1 MKVLIVGGGASGL
14 MCASL
19 LSQNGIDVTLV
30 EKNEKLG
37 KKLFITGKGRC
48 NVTNDCDTQ
57 TFFSNI
63 VNNSKFMY
71 SAINGFSPQDTI
83 KFFEDNSLKLKVE
96 RGNRV
101 FPQSDKSSDVIKCF
115 EKVLSRNGVDV
126 RLNTTVKKILTEDDR
141 AIGVLIDTGEQIFAD
156 YVVIATGGISYQSTG
171 STGDGYKWAKQ
182 LGHNVIAPRPALVPI
197 LLKEDYGLQGLSLK
211 NVTASVVRDN
221 KSVCSQFG
229 EMLFTHNGVSGP
241 IILSLSSLI
250 NKHYVDGKFDAKY
263 NLAIDLKPALTNEVL
278 DNRLLREFSQKPN
291 VEIKNAIQPLMP
303 KALVSVVL
311 QQSGISGKTA
321 VNAITKLQREKL
333 VDTIKNIEFTIT
345 GLENIN
351 AGIITSGGVDCK
363 EINPKTMMSK
373 LIRNLHFIGE
383 VLDIDALTGGFNLQL
398 AFSTAHQTCK
408 SIIDCN
414 N

>member
-1 MKVLIVGGGASGL
+1 MRVAIVGGGASGL

-19 LSQNGIDVTLV
+19 LSQNGVDVTLI

-63 VNNSKFMY
+63 VTNSKFMY
-71 SAINGFSPQDTI
+71 SAINGFTPQDTV
-83 KFFEDNSLKLKVE
+83 KFFEDNYLRLKVE

-115 EKVLSRNGVDV
+115 EKILVKNGVDV
-126 RLNTTVKKILTEDDR
+126 KLNTEVKKVLIADNK
-141 AIGVLIDTGEQIFAD
+141 AVGVQIDTGEQICAD
-156 YVVIATGGISYQSTG
+156 HIVIATGGFSYQSTG

-182 LGHNVIAPRPALVPI
+182 CGHNIIPLRPALVPI
-197 LLKEDYGLQGLSLK
+197 LLKEQYGLQGLSLK
-211 NVTASVVRDN
+211 NVTASIVRDN
-221 KSVCSQFG
+221 KTICSQFG

-250 NKHYVDGKFDAKY
+250 NKHYSGNKFDANYK
-263 NLAIDLKPALTNEVL
+263 LVIDLKPALSADVL
-278 DNRLLREFSQKPN
+278 ENRLLREFSQKPN
-291 VEIKNAIQPLMP
+291 TEIKNVILSLMP
-303 KALVSVVL
+303 RSLVDVVL
-311 QQSGISGKTA
+311 QKSGIGGKNV
-321 VNAITKLQREKL
+321 VNSITKSQREKL
-333 VDTIKNIEFTIT
+333 VLTIKNLEFTIA

-351 AGIITSGGVDCK
+351 AGIITAGGVDCK
-363 EINPKTMMSK
+363 QINPKTMMSK
-373 LIRNLHFIGE
+373 LINNLYFIGE

-398 AFSTAHQTCK
+398 AFSTANQMCK
-408 SIIDCN
+408 NIIDN
-414 N
+414 NI

>member
-19 LSQNGIDVTLV
+19 LSQNGIDVTLC

-126 RLNTTVKKILTEDDR
+126 RLNTAVKKILTEDDR
-141 AIGVLIDTGEQIFAD
+141 AIGVIIDTGEQIFAD
-156 YVVIATGGISYQSTG
+156 CVVIATGGISYQSTG

-182 LGHNVIAPRPALVPI
+182 LGHNVITPRPALVPI

-211 NVTASVVRDN
+211 NVTASVMRDN

-229 EMLFTHNGVSGP
+229 EMLFTHSGVSGP

-263 NLAIDLKPALTNEVL
+263 KLAVDLKPALTNAVL
-278 DNRLLREFSQKPN
+278 DNRLLREFSGKPN
-291 VEIKNAIQPLMP
+291 VEIKNAIQSLMP
-303 KALVSVVL
+303 KALVAVVL

-321 VNAITKLQREKL
+321 VNAITREQREKL
-333 VDTIKNIEFTIT
+333 VNTIKNIEFTIT

-363 EINPKTMMSK
+363 QINPKTMMSK

-383 VLDIDALTGGFNLQL
+383 VLDVDALTGGFNLQL
-398 AFSTAHQTCK
+398 AFSTANQTCK

>member
-19 LSQNGIDVTLV
+19 LSQNGIDVTIV

-48 NVTNDCDTQ
+48 NVTNDCDAQ

-71 SAINGFSPQDTI
+71 SAINGFTPQDTV
-83 KFFEDNSLKLKVE
+83 KFFEDNALKLKVE

-115 EKVLSRNGVDV
+115 EKILKTNGVDV
-126 RLNTTVKKILTEDDR
+126 RLNTQVKKILTENDR
-141 AIGVLIDTGEQIFAD
+141 AIGVIIDTGEQIFVD
-156 YVVIATGGISYQSTG
+156 CVVVATGGVSYQSTG

-182 LGHNVIAPRPALVPI
+182 FGHNVITPKPALVPI
-197 LLKEDYGLQGLSLK
+197 LLKEDYSLQGLSLK
-211 NVTASVVRDN
+211 NVTASIVMDN
-221 KSVCSQFG
+221 KIIHSQFG

-250 NKHYVDGKFDAKY
+250 NKHYSEGKFDAKY
-263 NLAIDLKPALTNEVL
+263 KLIVDLKPALSNEVL
-278 DNRLLREFSQKPN
+278 DNRLLREFSEKPN
-291 VEIKNAIQPLMP
+291 TEIKNAILSLMP
-303 KALVSVVL
+303 KALVGVVL
-311 QQSGISGKTA
+311 QQAGIGGKNV
-321 VNAITKLQREKL
+321 VNSITKSQREKL
-333 VDTIKNIEFTIT
+333 VDTIKNMEFTIT

-363 EINPKTMMSK
+363 QINPKTMMSK
-373 LIRNLHFIGE
+373 LINNLYFIGE

-398 AFSTAHQTCK
+398 AFSTAHQMCK
-408 SIIDCN
+408 SIIDYTN
-414 N
+414 

>member
-1 MKVLIVGGGASGL
+1 MRVVIVGGGASGL

-71 SAINGFSPQDTI
+71 SAINGFTPQDTV

-115 EKVLSRNGVDV
+115 EKILSKNGVDV
-126 RLNTTVKKILTEDDR
+126 RLNTSVKGILTEEDR
-141 AIGVLIDTGEQIFAD
+141 AIGVQIDTGEQIFAD
-156 YVVIATGGISYQSTG
+156 CVVIATGGISYQSTG

-182 LGHNVIAPRPALVPI
+182 LGHNVIEPKPALVPI
-197 LLKEDYGLQGLSLK
+197 LLKEQCGLQGLSLK
-211 NVTASVVRDN
+211 NVSASIVRDN
-221 KSVCSQFG
+221 KSICSQFG

-250 NKHYVDGKFDAKY
+250 NKHYIDGKFDAKY
-263 NLAIDLKPALTNEVL
+263 KLVIDLKPALTNETL
-278 DNRLLREFSQKPN
+278 DNRLLREFAQKPN
-291 VEIKNAIQPLMP
+291 AEVKNVIMSLMP
-303 KALVSVVL
+303 KSLVGVVL
-311 QQSGISGKTA
+311 QQAGIGGKSA
-321 VNAITKLQREKL
+321 VNSITKSQREKL

-363 EINPKTMMSK
+363 QINPKTMMSK
-373 LIRNLHFIGE
+373 LVRNLHFIGE

-398 AFSTAHQTCK
+398 AFSTANQMCK
-408 SIIDCN
+408 SIIECN

>member
-126 RLNTTVKKILTEDDR
+126 RLNTAVKKILTEDDR
-141 AIGVLIDTGEQIFAD
+141 AIGALIDTGEQIFAD

-221 KSVCSQFG
+221 KSVCPQFG

-303 KALVSVVL
+303 KALVAVVL

-398 AFSTAHQTCK
+398 AFSTAHQMCK